1 MIHLI
6 MSKCNGI
13 SCPSLEKLVN
23 LLSLTTNLIMLI
35 LPSVNAR
42 WRRPKGRTTRL
53 APSTFYD
60 SDPMLRSPLLSSKGK
75 TPKRQAYT
83 LMTILSKSYSHRTS
97 INKNSESVSDLI
109 DNFSTSHTP
118 NPSRVVNCWLL
129 MVISPLK
136 IKANI
141 PLSLAFRG

>member
-1 MIHLI
+1 

-83 LMTILSKSYSHRTS
+83 LMTILSKSRSHRYFHQQ
-97 INKNSESVSDLI
+97 E
-109 DNFSTSHTP
+109 
-118 NPSRVVNCWLL
+118 
-129 MVISPLK
+129 
-136 IKANI
+136 
-141 PLSLAFRG
+141 FRICIGFDR

>member
-1 MIHLI
+1 
-6 MSKCNGI
+6 
-13 SCPSLEKLVN
+13 
-23 LLSLTTNLIMLI
+23 MLI

-60 SDPMLRSPLLSSKGK
+60 SDPMLRTPLLSSKGK
-75 TPKRQAYT
+75 TPKRQAYI

-109 DNFSTSHTP
+109 DNFSTAHRQIP
-118 NPSRVVNCWLL
+118 HELL
-129 MVISPLK
+129 I
-136 IKANI
+136 A
-141 PLSLAFRG
+141 GC